1 MACLKQCNRGADSGE
16 RSMGQRLKRA
26 LDNIMERCL
35 QCNSTLTSKEK
46 ECFTC
51 GSAVPEKNARP
62 AFSERFQS
70 AVKFLFIGSA
80 IMMVA
85 SLFTDMSFTK
95 TFAATVVLFLVKNSA
110 DNMCESKKR

>member
-1 MACLKQCNRGADSGE
+1 MTPIE
-16 RSMGQRLKRA
+16 
-26 LDNIMERCL
+26 
-35 QCNSTLTSKEK
+35 T

-51 GSAVPEKNARP
+51 GSAVPQKHTKP

-80 IMMVA
+80 IMMVV
-85 SLFTDMSFTK
+85 SLFTELSFIK

-110 DNMCESKKR
+110 DNMCESKKG

>member
-1 MACLKQCNRGADSGE
+1 
-16 RSMGQRLKRA
+16 MGQPLKRA
-26 LDNIMERCL
+26 LDKIMERCL

-62 AFSERFQS
+62 AFSDRFQS
-70 AVKFLFIGSA
+70 AVKYLFIGSA

-110 DNMCESKKR
+110 DNMCEAKKR

>member
-1 MACLKQCNRGADSGE
+1 MEE
-16 RSMGQRLKRA
+16 RPLMA

-35 QCNSTLTSKEK
+35 QCNSTLTATEK
-46 ECFTC
+46 DCFTC
-51 GSAVPEKNARP
+51 GSSVPEKNP
-62 AFSERFQS
+62 KPHFSERFQS
-70 AVKFLFIGSA
+70 VVKFLFIGSA

-85 SLFTDMSFTK
+85 SLFTDISFVK

>member
-1 MACLKQCNRGADSGE
+1 MEE
-16 RSMGQRLKRA
+16 RLIMA

-35 QCNSTLTSKEK
+35 QCNSTLTTKET

-51 GSAVPEKNARP
+51 GSSVPEKNPKP

-70 AVKFLFIGSA
+70 VVKFLFIGSA
-80 IMMVA
+80 IMMVV
-85 SLFTDMSFTK
+85 SLFTDLSFTK

-110 DNMCESKKR
+110 DNMCEAKKR